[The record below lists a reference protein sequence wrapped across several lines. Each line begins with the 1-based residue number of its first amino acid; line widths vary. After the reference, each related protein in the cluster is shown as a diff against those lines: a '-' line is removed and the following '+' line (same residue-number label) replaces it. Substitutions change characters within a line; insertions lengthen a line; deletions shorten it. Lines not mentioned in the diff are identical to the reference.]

1 MIFRVVTESFYKD
14 YKEGGKKGFVRVVI
28 ESVMSVEME
37 WLSRV

>member
-1 MIFRVVTESFYKD
+1 MIFRVVTESFYK
-14 YKEGGKKGFVRVVI
+14 EGGMKGFVRVVI